1 MQNELKPARKQ
12 RVTETHMQ
20 DNPTYCFDTPS
31 YFVYTIHENLFG
43 NSWKVPCTRLRLENT
58 KKSMVAVYSEV
69 VRQ

>member
-43 NSWKVPCTRLRLENT
+43 NS
-58 KKSMVAVYSEV
+58 
-69 VRQ
+69 